1 MDIIFGFSFN
11 SGEESDPFF
20 TLYSPSPET
29 GLGGSKS
36 SEAKMSFFI
45 LNPYPQTFI

>member
-1 MDIIFGFSFN
+1 MDIIFGFSLI
-11 SGEESDPFF
+11 SGEESDPLS
-20 TLYSPSPET
+20 TLCSPSPET

-45 LNPYPQTFI
+45 LYPYPQTFI